1 MPKSDR
7 VFNILV
13 IDDNPAD
20 GVMLRH
26 AWSECKDVQA
36 DVTVIQDSR
45 SAMPYLRGGA
55 SRTPDLVML
64 DYKHPLN
71 GGLTLAEIKSD
82 PELNHLPVIVLSG
95 SSDPNDYLEAYR
107 RHANICF
114 RKPMDADDFISL
126 VCQVAD
132 TWLVKAVLS
141 RC

>member
-1 MPKSDR
+1 MPKPER
-7 VFNILV
+7 VFDILV

-20 GVMLRH
+20 AVMIRH
-26 AWSECKDVQA
+26 AWSECKHIQA
-36 DVTVIQDSR
+36 NVTVIQDSR
-45 SAMPYLRGGA
+45 RAMPYLRGQA
-55 SRTPDLVML
+55 SRKPDLVML

-82 PELNHLPVIVLSG
+82 PQLNHLPVIVLSG

-114 RKPMDADDFISL
+114 RKPMDADDFINL

-141 RC
+141 QR